1 MMRFETFKAFQTIK
15 TSNSKSK
22 LLISRKAANRNNN
35 NENFCSAK
43 LDRSV
48 AKTTQNPSKSRGSH
62 NLFVLAGAPSLRWN
76 DFVHPP
82 EFGLH
87 PPWVPVAPPNS
98 QAVMSAPLRAEGPPR
113 AAGCGDP
120 ERSGG
125 SEHRAARGGPAER
138 NHPFRTEHN
147 AGAAGARD
155 KHEKTVTNAL
165 ETHWSER
172 QTSKNVS
179 HTAFGASFPFSFYSF
194 CLKRYLSLCMTAIF
208 VWHDNFSFGTCQTL

>member
-1 MMRFETFKAFQTIK
+1 MEPTITYHRFRGVQTDL
-15 TSNSKSK
+15 T
-22 LLISRKAANRNNN
+22 R
-35 NENFCSAK
+35 FCSFGG
-43 LDRSV
+43 
-48 AKTTQNPSKSRGSH
+48 TEMGCKSIWHGFFMFGTCGGYAEALCGVRKGWWS
-62 NLFVLAGAPSLRWN
+62 GA
-76 DFVHPP
+76 
-82 EFGLH
+82 
-87 PPWVPVAPPNS
+87 
-98 QAVMSAPLRAEGPPR
+98 GPPR

-125 SEHRAARGGPAER
+125 SEHPAARGGPAER